1 MTQAGKVLHLY
12 VEVRSVAEEE
22 GKVLGRRDD
31 GTAHLMLQCPDV
43 LPHSR
48 STLNHSPELSPASQH
63 HTGVGGRSVPPSQ
76 SPSRHSVSFQLQNP
90 DATGSPTQVH
100 QHDVLHDSF
109 SQLLQVLAPGATSP
123 SQHGSLMRTRSSDMD
138 PYQGRGFMSPSATP
152 SERLTVPS
160 TPTSHR
166 RSYDVPRLGGE
177 QGKTSVVTFGYIEKA
192 NVHSMGSHRTSMYQ
206 SELDGQLRPA
216 RLQKRL
222 SDPVWYNG
230 QPGQG
235 DAYLRHPYPSQNQSP
250 RGSPYMQRATLDVA
264 RDATYRALEEFG
276 SPELRRRFVG
286 YSQENRSPTLP
297 RHYQSPRCR
306 SWTGSPVLP
315 RSTHTL
321 PSKAHLLELD
331 RGVCRSPVNGLPRS
345 PASDHL
351 SAHTG
356 NYSYSAAPTSTPRS
370 HGLPQ
375 QRSWVGDESP
385 RLASKFHPPLPVGR
399 PTDIQH
405 WIPTSIFPTSPHSRT
420 GNPQHSVN
428 SSYSA
433 NITNTSNNA
442 TDSIHCSADNNL
454 SSKTHHKTSRG
465 SSRASSA
472 VSPISDRRSVSSSAN
487 TELAYQQPEP
497 QIESNTPNQTGMH
510 LTPPIVFTS
519 VPSLAS

>member
-1 MTQAGKVLHLY
+1 MSQAGKVLHLY

-31 GTAHLMLQCPDV
+31 GTGHLMLLCPDV

-48 STLNHSPELSPASQH
+48 SSLNHSPELSPASQH
-63 HTGVGGRSVPPSQ
+63 HTGVGGHSVPPSK
-76 SPSRHSVSFQLQNP
+76 SPSRHS
-90 DATGSPTQVH
+90 
-100 QHDVLHDSF
+100 
-109 SQLLQVLAPGATSP
+109 VLAPGATSP

-138 PYQGRGFMSPSATP
+138 PYRGRGFMSPSSTP

-177 QGKTSVVTFGYIEKA
+177 EGKTSVVTFGYIEKA
-192 NVHSMGSHRTSMYQ
+192 NVHSMGGHRTSLYQ

-216 RLQKRL
+216 HLQKRL

-235 DAYLRHPYPSQNQSP
+235 DAYLSHPYPSQNQSP

-321 PSKAHLLELD
+321 PSKAHPLELD

-351 SAHTG
+351 SAHTS

-385 RLASKFHPPLPVGR
+385 RLHHAATSQSPVLDPRQRRGTSPTKDMTTLHRYQLPQYTGSRKSPGMELRPYDHHLDRSPRDSPELSRRFLSSQNTEALPVS
-399 PTDIQH
+399 
-405 WIPTSIFPTSPHSRT
+405 W
-420 GNPQHSVN
+420 
-428 SSYSA
+428 
-433 NITNTSNNA
+433 
-442 TDSIHCSADNNL
+442 
-454 SSKTHHKTSRG
+454 TSRHQEWREAG
-465 SSRASSA
+465 STQHGDELCDKNYSRQSTSG
-472 VSPISDRRSVSSSAN
+472 VYTPR
-487 TELAYQQPEP
+487 
-497 QIESNTPNQTGMH
+497 ESEETKE
-510 LTPPIVFTS
+510 
-519 VPSLAS
+519 